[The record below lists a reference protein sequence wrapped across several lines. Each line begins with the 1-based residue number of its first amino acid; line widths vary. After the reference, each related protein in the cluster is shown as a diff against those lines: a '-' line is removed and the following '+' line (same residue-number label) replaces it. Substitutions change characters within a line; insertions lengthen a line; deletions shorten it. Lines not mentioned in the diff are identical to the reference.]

1 MSLAP
6 SSIALNSVLGCFNHA
21 ETGACFEYIP
31 SDKAWEEADAYPHMI
46 CLDGGKQVRY
56 ANVFKTVAYVVTD
69 EDGNGQPVVEKWHI
83 RHQWK
88 R

>member
-6 SSIALNSVLGCFNHA
+6 SSIALNSVLGCFYHA
-21 ETGACFEYIP
+21 DTGACFEYIP
-31 SDKAWEEADAYPHMI
+31 SDKAWDEADAYPHMI
-46 CLDGGKQVRY
+46 CLDEGKQIRY

-69 EDGNGQPVVEKWHI
+69 EDANGQPVVEKWHI
-83 RHQWK
+83 RHQWI